1 VHIRADRDDLA
12 DAFARANRAVGVRP
26 ALPILSGVKCEIKGS
41 ELHITGT
48 DLDVTI
54 RTAVVVEVMAEGS
67 SVVPSR
73 LVTEAIKKMPAGV
86 VSLKSDGHELEIT
99 GRGPKFAIREL
110 PVDDFP
116 DVPAPD
122 FSNSVDIDGDTF
134 ADAVKQVGVAASIDS
149 ARPVLTGISLE
160 ATEAG
165 FDMVAT
171 DSYRLAIR
179 NFGGVTIPQSGL
191 VPARALLQVGP
202 AIGAPKVQVAIG
214 AREASFGSD
223 RGSVTVRLIE
233 GSFPEVRR
241 LIPDAYP
248 IEFQVNKAVFT
259 EALGRAGLFAEDHIP
274 VRLHLS
280 EAGMEVNVSRQDV
293 GGEVEH
299 VDGTY
304 KGEEPEVTIAFNPKY
319 LGDGISSL
327 AGDEVLI
334 QVRDGQKPSVLRGLN
349 EDDFLYLLMPIRI

>member
-1 VHIRADRDDLA
+1 MHIRADRDDLA

-26 ALPILSGVKCEIKGS
+26 ALPILSGVKCEVRGS
-41 ELHITGT
+41 DLHITGT

-54 RTAVVVEVMAEGS
+54 RTAVTVEVKAEGAF
-67 SVVPSR
+67 VVPSR

-99 GRGPKFAIREL
+99 GRGPRFAIREL

-116 DVPAPD
+116 EVPSPD
-122 FSNSVDIDGDTF
+122 FSNSVDIDGSAFT
-134 ADAVKQVGVAASIDS
+134 DAIKQVGVAASIDS

-160 ATEAG
+160 ATEDG

-179 NFGGVTIPQSGL
+179 NFKGVSIPQSGL

-202 AIGAPKVQVAIG
+202 AIGAAKVKVAIG
-214 AREASFGSD
+214 SREAAFGSD

-241 LIPDAYP
+241 LIPDSYP
-248 IEFQVNKAVFT
+248 IEFKVDKAVFT

-274 VRLHLS
+274 VRLSLA
-280 EAGMEVNVSRQDV
+280 EGGMEVNVSRQDV

-299 VDGTY
+299 VAGDYSGD
-304 KGEEPEVTIAFNPKY
+304 EPEVTIAFNPKY

-327 AGDEVLI
+327 SGDEVLI
-334 QVRDGQKPSVLRGLN
+334 QVRDGQKPSVLRGVG